1 MNKKLIFGILG
12 SGIVGYFV
20 YKQRQNS
27 TDDGTGKGWGDSER
41 YILIQRL
48 WNKLEANF
56 NNYLIDSN
64 TREPK
69 QYQYFERILNFWAHF
84 DQQKNIKRLA
94 YILATVIHESKLG
107 HSYWTVERTSGAQY
121 EDRDDLGNT
130 QTGDGPRFKGRG
142 PVQITGRYLYQ
153 KLSNDYNRFFNPDI
167 NLISSPSIAANNVNV
182 GAFIAVY
189 GMLEGRFTTR
199 KLSRYIN
206 SSETDYYNAR
216 RTVNSTNRASH
227 IKSIAESIENLI
239 EESIIIDNGA
249 LFSPMMYSPNSYNTH
264 YIKL

>member
-27 TDDGTGKGWGDSER
+27 TDDGTGKGWGDPER
-41 YILIQRL
+41 YISIQSF

-107 HSYWTVERTSGAQY
+107 HSYWTVERTSGIQY

-142 PVQITGRYLYQ
+142 PVQITGRHLYQ
-153 KLSNDYNRFFNPDI
+153 KLSNDYNRFYNPDI
-167 NLISSPSIAANNVNV
+167 NLISSPSIAATDVNV

-206 SSETDYYNAR
+206 SNETDYYNAR

-239 EESIIIDNGA
+239 EQSITLNYNDTVPMLLYSSNG
-249 LFSPMMYSPNSYNTH
+249 YNTRF
-264 YIKL
+264 IKV

>member
-1 MNKKLIFGILG
+1 MNKKLLFGILG
-12 SGIVGYFV
+12 SGVIGYFV
-20 YKQRQNS
+20 YKQRQNN
-27 TDDGTGKGWGDSER
+27 TDDGTGKGWGDPER
-41 YILIQRL
+41 YISIQSF

-64 TREPK
+64 TRERK
-69 QYQYFERILNFWAHF
+69 QYLYFERILNLWAHF

-107 HSYWTVERTSGAQY
+107 HSYWTVERTSGLQY

-142 PVQITGRYLYQ
+142 PVQITGRHLYQ
-153 KLSNDYNRFFNPDI
+153 KLSNDYNRFYNPDI
-167 NLISSPSIAANNVNV
+167 NLISSPSIAATDVNV

-206 SSETDYYNAR
+206 SNETDYYNAR

-239 EESIIIDNGA
+239 EQSITLHYNDTVPMLLYNSNG
-249 LFSPMMYSPNSYNTH
+249 YNTRF
-264 YIKL
+264 IKV